1 MLKQAKHFGQTR
13 YVARFSEHK
22 HHGYMVEG
30 PSTEG
35 TQGIVIKG
43 RNSDMY
49 FGINKFGLR

>member
-22 HHGYMVEG
+22 HHGCMVEG